1 MKAVRTGWLLPLL
14 CLVVALPALA
24 VDVPLDD
31 PALEERARHLMRE
44 VRCVVCQSQSIGES
58 DAGIAVDLRRLIRA
72 EIAAGRSD
80 DEIRSFLVERYG
92 DFVLFTPPFR
102 AETLV
107 LWIGP
112 FVVLALGFAFMIRFL
127 RRRPNAV
134 LPASLDA
141 DEKQR
146 IARALGE
153 DGGGSAA

>member
-1 MKAVRTGWLLPLL
+1 MKTARTGWLLPLI

-72 EIAAGRSD
+72 EIAAGKSD
-80 DEIRSFLVERYG
+80 DEIRNFLVERYG

-102 AETLV
+102 AETMV

-112 FVVLALGFAFMIRFL
+112 FVVLGLGLAFMIRFL
-127 RRRPNAV
+127 RRRPSVAM
-134 LPASLDA
+134 PSSLDA
-141 DEKQR
+141 EERQR
-146 IARALGE
+146 IARALGK
-153 DGGGSAA
+153 DGGENAA